1 MITLSIIDLIMYTIC
16 GVPIVYTGVVLFNT
30 LKKEGK

>member
-16 GVPIVYTGVVLFNT
+16 GVPIIYTGITLFNE
-30 LKKEGK
+30 LKKER

>member
-16 GVPIVYTGVVLFNT
+16 GVPIIYTGIDLLNG
-30 LKKEGK
+30 LKKER